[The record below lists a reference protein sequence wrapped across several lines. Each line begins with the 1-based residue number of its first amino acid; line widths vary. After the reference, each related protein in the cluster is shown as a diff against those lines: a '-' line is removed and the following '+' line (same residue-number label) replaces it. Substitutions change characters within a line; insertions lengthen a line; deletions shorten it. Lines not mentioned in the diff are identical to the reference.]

1 MCDYVTI
8 LAKTTEEA
16 EVKNSQTAGAAWMR
30 YAQVTPIFGSQK
42 PFAVEGVT
50 PIAKVLQFDMADG
63 EPRLLVGTPTKSGG
77 QITLLAERIFRIQ
90 TSEVDIYEKEMTAVH
105 ETLQGDKI
113 QPVTSKRPADSM
125 VQETPSKKFAPAFL
139 AEWRRHLCFDV
150 QLTCLARCSC
160 LAGQILISKCC
171 LQLRCPCLDWQR
183 NHLRRRQTCF
193 ADEKMKS
200 LRLLWPSVKW
210 KHLFSHLISS
220 MRSPDVVT
228 QVHMACADIAHC
240 WHDRTW
246 QKKDG
251 VSMACH
257 QALFGNFHGCMHS
270 NINSGVIVDGITL
283 SWRHVLL
290 AWSDCQPGSESD
302 CVCVL
307 YTRHTH
313 VTVVV
318 WWCFWLRLFIMT
330 DLGFVLACIM
340 WHMYPQPHMF
350 ERQMQVKWSS
360 CPWLVTTLV
369 ALYGWWENSLFGIFM
384 DRRYML
390 ETRKIEGVILY
401 LLGVIK
407 LASFFSSRTTISLT
421 I

>member
-1 MCDYVTI
+1 MCEHVTI
-8 LAKTTEEA
+8 LAKTTDEA

-30 YAQVTPIFGSQK
+30 FAQVTPIFGSQK
-42 PFAVEGVT
+42 PFAVGGVT
-50 PIAKVLQFDMADG
+50 PIAKVLQFDMSDG

-90 TSEVDIYEKEMTAVH
+90 TSEVDIYAKEMSAVH

-125 VQETPSKKFAPAFL
+125 VQETPSKKFVPAFL

-193 ADEKMKS
+193 ADEKMKNM
-200 LRLLWPSVKW
+200 RLLWPSVKW

-270 NINSGVIVDGITL
+270 NINSGVIVDGITS

-290 AWSDCQPGSESD
+290 ASSDCQPGSESD
-302 CVCVL
+302 WVEFQQLGALAVFL
-307 YTRHTH
+307 
-313 VTVVV
+313 V
-318 WWCFWLRLFIMT
+318 WKEKWTLSLRLFRHESRRH
-330 DLGFVLACIM
+330 LAFGFEVLKES
-340 WHMYPQPHMF
+340 W
-350 ERQMQVKWSS
+350 
-360 CPWLVTTLV
+360 
-369 ALYGWWENSLFGIFM
+369 
-384 DRRYML
+384 
-390 ETRKIEGVILY
+390 
-401 LLGVIK
+401 
-407 LASFFSSRTTISLT
+407 
-421 I
+421 

>member
-1 MCDYVTI
+1 MLHVCDACYSLKKGNDDVSIRSLRVKRLSRPWLDLGCHGKAVNCSEHERCKTVCVKSDIKLLILKTLMIFKFRFLGWFTGLSKATHMKSLIVWGWAVRGSIPCVSYIRHQTDYDLQDIVNDTHHLFGDIQVLVLVWILFSLLGVVFTKADAMCEYVTI

-246 QKKDG
+246 QKKRRG
-251 VSMACH
+251 
-257 QALFGNFHGCMHS
+257 QHGLPS
-270 NINSGVIVDGITL
+270 SL
-283 SWRHVLL
+283 
-290 AWSDCQPGSESD
+290 
-302 CVCVL
+302 
-307 YTRHTH
+307 
-313 VTVVV
+313 V
-318 WWCFWLRLFIMT
+318 W
-330 DLGFVLACIM
+330 
-340 WHMYPQPHMF
+340 
-350 ERQMQVKWSS
+350 
-360 CPWLVTTLV
+360 
-369 ALYGWWENSLFGIFM
+369 
-384 DRRYML
+384 
-390 ETRKIEGVILY
+390 
-401 LLGVIK
+401 
-407 LASFFSSRTTISLT
+407 
-421 I
+421 